1 MLYHYT
7 LIKLRCFIL
16 AFSTRSENE
25 RPLISHASVER
36 IKISSNIIREE
47 REMAATAA
55 AAETCFNPFII
66 D

>member
-25 RPLISHASVER
+25 RPLISHASVGR
-36 IKISSNIIREE
+36 IKIREE
-47 REMAATAA
+47 KRTVYMYVGRRVLT
-55 AAETCFNPFII
+55 PFYI